1 MPDALFA
8 FDRQTARSRDADGR
22 MRVKNCVL
30 SVAEVNPYYGKE
42 IPGADGLGLRA
53 EEVYELYRDPEELKK
68 GAASFEGLPLMIKHV
83 AQTADEPRKEY
94 IGGSVH
100 NVAFDGKNLRG
111 DLLVWD
117 GEAIDLIESDTL
129 SDLSCSYRYKPL
141 MQAGEAKGKKY
152 DGVMTGIQGNH
163 VALVDD
169 GRASGAH
176 VADAALRVPQKSDP
190 QTQGAKAM
198 PLENQPGA
206 AAPEATPAPG
216 SPAGEQNEQANMA
229 MIGQALKQI
238 GIVLQDI
245 HAAVKGGVN
254 APAPTAAVPE
264 ATDAEPPA
272 APQAEGTELDKVEE
286 QPGGAKDMELEEP
299 YKEPGGAAD
308 SELQGNESGETV
320 PVPEKDD
327 DGTPARGATETP
339 PVVTGAMDAKSVN
352 AAVQAALKVERARVA
367 ELSQAKESVRYVLGG
382 DLAFD
387 SAADVYR
394 AALVQAGVAES
405 DIPKGGE
412 KAAWQGY
419 SIASARARGAAP
431 AALVELANDS
441 AMKSQTATHLSGLA
455 SKIRV
460 QG

>member
-42 IPGADGLGLRA
+42 IPGADSLGLKPD
-53 EEVYELYRDPEELKK
+53 EVYEMYRDADELQK

-83 AQTADEPRKEY
+83 AQTAEEPRKEY

-100 NVAFDGKNLRG
+100 NVTFDGKNLRG

-129 SDLSCSYRYKPL
+129 SDLSCSYRYKPV
-141 MQAGEAKGKKY
+141 MRAGEAKGKKH
-152 DGVMTGIQGNH
+152 DGVMTEIQGNH

-176 VADAALRVPQKSDP
+176 VADAALRAPQKSDP
-190 QTQGAKAM
+190 STQGAKAM

-254 APAPTAAVPE
+254 APAPAAAPG
-264 ATDAEPPA
+264 AADTEPPA
-272 APQAEGTELDKVEE
+272 APQAEGTGLDKVEE
-286 QPGGAKDMELEEP
+286 QPGGAKDMELEKP

-308 SELQGNESGETV
+308 SELQGEESGEKTE
-320 PVPEKDD
+320 PPAPEQS
-327 DGTPARGATETP
+327 GTPSRGEAEKP

-352 AAVQAALKVERARVA
+352 RAVEAALKVERARVEA
-367 ELSQAKESVRYVLGG
+367 LSRAKEDVRYVLGG

-394 AALVQAGVAES
+394 AALVQSGIADT

-412 KAAWQGY
+412 KAAWHGY
-419 SIASARARGAAP
+419 NTAMARARGAAP

-441 AMKSQTATHLSGLA
+441 ALKNETQSKLSALT